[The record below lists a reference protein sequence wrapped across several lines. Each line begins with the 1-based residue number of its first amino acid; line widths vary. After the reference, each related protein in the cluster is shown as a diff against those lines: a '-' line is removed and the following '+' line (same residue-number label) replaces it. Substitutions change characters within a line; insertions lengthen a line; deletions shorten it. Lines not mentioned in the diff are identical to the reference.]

1 MLQPIAPEKGRI
13 LRRFSVTQLIN
24 FQRCARQYYFDRMLR
39 APGAEELAAWND
51 AEAPEPPANLTAT
64 LKGAVI
70 HRFCE
75 TFAVGDEPE
84 ERLRASFEDVTRQKQ
99 AELAGRVF
107 EIDSEQA
114 VRDLMPLARNYLAS
128 DVFKRVTAAHRASD
142 ETVNSKFE
150 IQNSN
155 LSSSGLWS
163 ELRFR
168 LRRSAG
174 ILTGTIDKLL
184 ITPAASGDGFDV
196 EIIDFKTNRFR
207 AQTGQRS
214 RTAVVAST
222 STGASNAFKSGSQP
236 AQGFLDFQSPQPDAA
251 PSAPAFSLAEQIDGT
266 ARDYQLQMQAY
277 ALALRELLPAGTK
290 LRSLRATLHF
300 IDPNV
305 EKSVSSTLLELE
317 TCARAIDEAMLRIA
331 LLDGTLDAEAF
342 PPLPAT
348 HCRMCNF
355 RDLCPAGLE
364 WLRAGH

>member
-1 MLQPIAPEKGRI
+1 
-13 LRRFSVTQLIN
+13 
-24 FQRCARQYYFDRMLR
+24 
-39 APGAEELAAWND
+39 
-51 AEAPEPPANLTAT
+51 
-64 LKGAVI
+64 
-70 HRFCE
+70 
-75 TFAVGDEPE
+75 
-84 ERLRASFEDVTRQKQ
+84 
-99 AELAGRVF
+99 
-107 EIDSEQA
+107 
-114 VRDLMPLARNYLAS
+114 
-128 DVFKRVTAAHRASD
+128 
-142 ETVNSKFE
+142 
-150 IQNSN
+150 

-236 AQGFLDFQSPQPDAA
+236 AQGFLDFESPQPDPA

-277 ALALRELLPAGTK
+277 ALALRELLRVRTRSGSDGITEVSVQK
-290 LRSLRATLHF
+290 SFNLNSLRATLHF